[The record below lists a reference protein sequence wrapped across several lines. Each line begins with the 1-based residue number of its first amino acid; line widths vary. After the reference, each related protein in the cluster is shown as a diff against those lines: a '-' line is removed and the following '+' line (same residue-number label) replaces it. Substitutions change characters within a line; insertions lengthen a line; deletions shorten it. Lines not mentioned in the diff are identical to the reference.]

1 MIDIIRA
8 NDTEEGIE
16 AMLSQV
22 QALKTG
28 ERSEEQRRI
37 AILVAKIEE
46 SLAWA
51 KYAFEAQNQP
61 QT

>member
-1 MIDIIRA
+1 MID
-8 NDTEEGIE
+8 TLQTV
-16 AMLSQV
+16 LSQV

-37 AILVAKIEE
+37 AILVTKVED

-51 KYAFEAQNQP
+51 KYTFESTNGE
-61 QT
+61 TK